1 MQNGKNNAKLKKVQP
16 SFSPSLG
23 ENDGKI
29 ISTWN
34 FGTHNLQNDTTN
46 CILKV
51 FMKMISRREM
61 IKRTAMGLGALV
73 FGYEQQ
79 LLLYYKHHIKES
91 SVC

>member
-1 MQNGKNNAKLKKVQP
+1 MHNGKNNAKLKKVQP

-23 ENDGKI
+23 ENDGEI
-29 ISTWN
+29 IPTWN
-34 FGTHNLQNDTTN
+34 FGTHNLQNDITN
-46 CILKV
+46 CILEI
-51 FMKMISRREM
+51 FMNDRHREM